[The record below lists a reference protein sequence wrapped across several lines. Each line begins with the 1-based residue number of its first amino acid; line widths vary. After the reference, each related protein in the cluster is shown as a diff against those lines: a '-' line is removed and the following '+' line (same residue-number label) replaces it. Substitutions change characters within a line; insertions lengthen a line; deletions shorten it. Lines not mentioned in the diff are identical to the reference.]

1 MAGKAKVGNDQ
12 MSLRDRILKT
22 TTVKEAATLAESEFF
37 RPKDYIRTQVPMIN
51 VALQGD
57 PDGGLVP
64 GVLMIAGP
72 SKHFKT
78 GFALLMIKSFLD
90 KHAEGV
96 IIFLDSEFGS
106 PQSYFTAYGID
117 LERVIHVPITDIE
130 QAKQE
135 LVTQLQM
142 LTKHDRVMIVMD
154 SIGNL
159 ASVKEINDALAGETK
174 ADFTRAKE
182 LKSLFRMI
190 TPHLTIK
197 GITLVAINHSY
208 KTIEMY
214 SKDQV
219 GGGTGA
225 IYGAND
231 IWIIS
236 RAQEKNDATKLI
248 EGWHFTIKIEK
259 SRFVREGSK
268 IPISVTYAEGILK
281 YSGLF
286 DQAVEFG
293 FLVPATGKGRAHH
306 WVLDGQD
313 PETADCWKQDVLDNN
328 DGFWKLVLANPDFK
342 ARLRDKYQLPSGQ
355 NMIAE
360 ETIDLET
367 GEVL

>member
-1 MAGKAKVGNDQ
+1 
-12 MSLRDRILKT
+12 
-22 TTVKEAATLAESEFF
+22 
-37 RPKDYIRTQVPMIN
+37 
-51 VALQGD
+51 
-57 PDGGLVP
+57 
-64 GVLMIAGP
+64 MIAGP

-90 KHAEGV
+90 KHEDGV
-96 IIFLDSEFGS
+96 IMFLDSEFGS
-106 PQSYFTAYGID
+106 PQGYFAAYGID
-117 LERVIHVPITDIE
+117 LERVIHIPITDVE
-130 QAKQE
+130 MAKHE

-142 LTKHDRVMIVMD
+142 LQKTDHVMIVMD

-159 ASVKEINDALAGETK
+159 ASAKEIEDALKGESK
-174 ADFTRAKE
+174 ADFTRAKA

-236 RAQEKNDATKLI
+236 RAQDKNDKTNLI
-248 EGWHFTIKIEK
+248 EGWHFTITIDK
-259 SRFVREGSK
+259 SRFVREKSK
-268 IPISVTYAEGILK
+268 IPITVTYADGILR

-286 DQAVEFG
+286 AQAKEFG
-293 FLVPATGKGRAHH
+293 FVVPATGKNRAHH

-313 PETADCWKQDVLDNN
+313 PETAPCFKEDDLDTNG
-328 DGFWKLVLANPDFK
+328 DFWRALLANSDFK
-342 ARLRDKYQLPSGQ
+342 EAVRNKYQLPRDQS
-355 NMIAE
+355 MIAKE
-360 ETIDLET
+360 ETVDPET
-367 GEVL
+367 GEVIEL